1 MWWKNAAANP
11 ATILLKVA
19 GMLEVLFFAS
29 IRERLAVDHLTCALA
44 RDVDALIDAL
54 SRVHGSAWSEI
65 LRAPN
70 VIVAVNH
77 EVVTPAH
84 ALHAGDEVAFFPPVT
99 GG

>member
-1 MWWKNAAANP
+1 MREAG
-11 ATILLKVA
+11 LLD
-19 GMLEVLFFAS
+19 VLFFAS
-29 IRERLAVDHLTCALA
+29 IRERLEINRLTCAPE

-54 SRVHGSAWSEI
+54 SCTHGSAWADI

-77 EVVTPAH
+77 EVVTLDH
-84 ALHAGDEVAFFPPVT
+84 TLHAGDEVAFFPPVT